1 MSSAPVNTISAAAL
15 IGRASDRAASATSGL
30 PA

>member
-1 MSSAPVNTISAAAL
+1 MSSAPVNMISASTL
-15 IGRASDRAASATSGL
+15 MGHASDLAASATSGL

>member
-1 MSSAPVNTISAAAL
+1 MSSAPVTLISAAAL
-15 IGRASDRAASATSGL
+15 MGRASDRAMSATSGL

>member
-1 MSSAPVNTISAAAL
+1 MSSAPVTMISAASL
-15 IGRASDRAASATSGL
+15 TGCASDRAMSATSGL

>member
-1 MSSAPVNTISAAAL
+1 MSSAPVTMISAAAL
-15 IGRASDRAASATSGL
+15 MGRASDRATSATSGL